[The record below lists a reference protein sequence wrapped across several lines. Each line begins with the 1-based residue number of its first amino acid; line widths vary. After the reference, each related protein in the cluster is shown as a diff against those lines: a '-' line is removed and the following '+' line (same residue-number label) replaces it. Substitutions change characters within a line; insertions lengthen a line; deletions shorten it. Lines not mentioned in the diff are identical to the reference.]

1 MSNPNKGKYEKIND
15 EHLMKSIHHGDTGAF
30 NELYGRYNR
39 RLSYY
44 FYRMLGNSSEK
55 AQDFLQDIFIK
66 IIERPELFDA
76 SRKFSTWVFSVAHNM
91 CKNEYRRMAVRGNL
105 IREDNVDLYA
115 GINETELRDMQL
127 TADQIFMEIDNLG
140 ETEKTAF
147 ILYYRE
153 DFSLQEIGKVLA
165 LPEGTVKSKLFYARK
180 KLCRKLLINE
190 TK

>member
-44 FYRMLGNSSEK
+44 FYRIGNSSEK
-55 AQDFLQDIFIK
+55 HRTFSRYFIK
-66 IIERPELFDA
+66 IIGPELFDA
-76 SRKFSTWVFSVAHNM
+76 SRKFSTWVFSAHNM

-115 GINETELRDMQL
+115 GINETEMDMQL
-127 TADQIFMEIDNLG
+127 TVDQIL
-140 ETEKTAF
+140 
-147 ILYYRE
+147 
-153 DFSLQEIGKVLA
+153 
-165 LPEGTVKSKLFYARK
+165 
-180 KLCRKLLINE
+180 
-190 TK
+190 